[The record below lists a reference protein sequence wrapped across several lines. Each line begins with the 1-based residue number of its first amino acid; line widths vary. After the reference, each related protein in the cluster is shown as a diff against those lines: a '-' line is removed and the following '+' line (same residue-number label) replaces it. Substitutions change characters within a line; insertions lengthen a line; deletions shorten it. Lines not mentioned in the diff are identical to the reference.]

1 MNRRNFLAGAVA
13 ALVLTLGWWTV
24 NAQPK
29 VVHLVN
35 SKSQSSTIL
44 IPGAT
49 NHLKFMHITDSHI
62 SLSVEQEADMM
73 KHAERMHNAY
83 TGTRR
88 HFSQD
93 VSKTTFAYLDD
104 VLQRA
109 KTENVE
115 LLLLTGDIVNFPS
128 PASVAYVCDRLK
140 KTGIPWLYIAG
151 NHDWHYEGLPGTPE
165 SLRKTWI
172 EKGLLPF
179 YQGRNPLF
187 YSEVIKGINFVG
199 IDNSTSKVS
208 KEQTEFLKEQLAR
221 PEPIILF
228 SHRPYNLDVEDRDS
242 EMAAFD
248 HTLSEHSSK
257 VVGIFTGHVHV
268 AAYSYTGNIF
278 EYVGMPCFEGAGMV
292 VEIKPAPAATT
303 AIGK

>member
-49 NHLKFMHITDSHI
+49 NHLRFMHITDSHI

-140 KTGIPWLYIAG
+140 KSGIPWLYIAG

-187 YSEVIKGINFVG
+187 YSEVIKWINFVG
-199 IDNSTSKVS
+199 IDNSTGTVS
-208 KEQTEFLKEQLAR
+208 KHQTEFLKAQLMR
-221 PEPIILF
+221 L
-228 SHRPYNLDVEDRDS
+228 
-242 EMAAFD
+242 
-248 HTLSEHSSK
+248 
-257 VVGIFTGHVHV
+257 
-268 AAYSYTGNIF
+268 
-278 EYVGMPCFEGAGMV
+278 
-292 VEIKPAPAATT
+292 
-303 AIGK
+303 

>member
-1 MNRRNFLAGAVA
+1 MKRRNFLAAVVA
-13 ALVLTLGWWTV
+13 VLALALSGWAV

-29 VVHLVN
+29 VVHQVN
-35 SKSQSSTIL
+35 SRDQSATIL

-62 SLSVEQEADMM
+62 SLSVTQEAGMM
-73 KHAERMHNAY
+73 KYAEKMHNAY
-83 TGTRR
+83 TGTRP
-88 HFSQD
+88 HFSLD
-93 VSKTTFAYLDD
+93 VSKTTFQYLDD

-109 KTENVE
+109 KNEHVE

-140 KTGIPWLYIAG
+140 QTGIPWLYIAG
-151 NHDWHYEGLPGTPE
+151 NHDWHYQGLRGTSE

-172 EKGLLPF
+172 EKSLLPF

-187 YSEVIKGINFVG
+187 YSAVIKGINFVG
-199 IDNSTSKVS
+199 IDNSAGKVS

-228 SHRPYNLDVEDRDS
+228 SHRPYNLDDEGQDG
-242 EMAAFD
+242 EMAAFV
-248 HTLSEHSSK
+248 HALSENSSR
-257 VVGIFTGHVHV
+257 VIGIFVGHVHV
-268 AAYSYTGNIF
+268 AAYSYTGNVF
-278 EYVGMPCFEGAGMV
+278 EYVGLPCYEGAGMV
-292 VEIKPAPAATT
+292 VEIKPAP
-303 AIGK
+303 